1 MNVVLN
7 HMFRACIESCLE
19 VMSHKTDKQTLK
31 VSHYN
36 FYWINFNYDIINY
49 DQQVLCLHGYR
60 QNSND
65 FKSKSGGFRKLF
77 KNKIEFG
84 IK

>member
-1 MNVVLN
+1 MHTFHRISLISFPYVLLQRQSLIPVMTRSVVILPKVITSYISMNVVLN

-36 FYWINFNYDIINY
+36 FY
-49 DQQVLCLHGYR
+49 
-60 QNSND
+60 
-65 FKSKSGGFRKLF
+65 
-77 KNKIEFG
+77 
-84 IK
+84 